1 MQLTVVCVQNGK
13 QAEKE
18 MELLNLGPSDEK
30 QIKKLTYSKKPK
42 AKKTNTLKTLITS
55 GKRNAPAFSF
65 GGDLVGEE
73 NGGALH

>member
-1 MQLTVVCVQNGK
+1 
-13 QAEKE
+13 

-30 QIKKLTYSKKPK
+30 QIKKLKYSKKPK
-42 AKKTNTLKTLITS
+42 AKKTNTLKTLLTS
-55 GKRNAPAFSF
+55 GKQSSNAPAFSF